1 MRIRCHNSGFSLVEV
16 IAAMLA
22 AGVLVLAA
30 GAMIWHTQS
39 AYRRLNKAVDVQ
51 RDMRAG
57 MDVLVRMSR
66 PATGFVFAAGTT
78 FTAMYSNHPSSRV
91 YASGSNL
98 FYLAN
103 AAGGGTGQ
111 RLVNGSLR
119 QFSVLV
125 QTNRAVITLVLQSPE
140 EKMSNSVVVMRRN

>member
-1 MRIRCHNSGFSLVEV
+1 MKPRGHKGGFSLVEV
-16 IAAMLA
+16 IVAMLA
-22 AGVLVLAA
+22 AAVLVLVA

-51 RDMRAG
+51 RDMRAS

-66 PATGFVFAAGTT
+66 PATGFAFTAGTT
-78 FTAMYSNHPSSRV
+78 FTALYSNRPSSRV

-103 AAGGGTGQ
+103 ASGGGAGQ
-111 RLVNGSLR
+111 RLANGSLG
-119 QFSVLV
+119 QFAVLV